1 MERAKEAF
9 GVINGILSLAEEVP
23 VVGEIISTAL
33 KIWEMA
39 AEANKNK
46 KNCKMA
52 AERCKAI
59 VGIVDTCAKEY
70 EKLEDGLQRQHKKG
84 LKYLLDDISDLEDW
98 YRSI

>member
-1 MERAKEAF
+1 MERAKEVF

-59 VGIVDTCAKEY
+59 AYVPRTLIYDFLYSFFVKN
-70 EKLEDGLQRQHKKG
+70 
-84 LKYLLDDISDLEDW
+84 I
-98 YRSI
+98 